1 MTQENAP
8 VDHEEIPLPV
18 VRYFVCYDRQTGRIM
33 SQCSVAGDTL
43 KFMQES
49 GIPMIEA
56 VADPATN
63 YVKDGVVV
71 PKLDNPAAAQGGT
84 LVSLPV
90 PCQIQIGTKLY
101 DCNEDH
107 AELEFD
113 APGTYRV
120 RVIAWP
126 YLDKEFVFENPA

>member
-1 MTQENAP
+1 MENQDPP
-8 VDHEEIPLPV
+8 VVPEEVPLPV
-18 VRYFVCYDRQTGRIM
+18 VQHFICYDQQTGRIM

-49 GIPMIEA
+49 GVPMIEA
-56 VADPATN
+56 VADPAAN
-63 YVKDGVVV
+63 YVKDGMVV
-71 PKLDNPAAAQGGT
+71 PKLDNPTVAQGGA
-84 LVSLPV
+84 LVGLPV

-101 DCNEDH
+101 DCNEER